1 MTAHKGLR
9 RLLQA
14 AVQMLMPLYMKQS
27 IDLLCE
33 VLLMSLVQCLVMCGK
48 ESTTCKQPYS

>member
-1 MTAHKGLR
+1 M
-9 RLLQA
+9 
-14 AVQMLMPLYMKQS
+14 QMLMPLYMKQS

-48 ESTTCKQPYS
+48 ESTTCKQPYA